1 MVEKSKCPFSNFSG
15 TDRRFYLGKLEEKM
29 FVTPIPV
36 TVLSR
41 EEGRRLLE
49 E

>member
-1 MVEKSKCPFSNFSG
+1 MVEKSKCPLSNFNG
-15 TDRRFYLGKLEEKM
+15 TDRRFYLGKLEKKM

>member
-1 MVEKSKCPFSNFSG
+1 MVEKSKCPYSNFNG
-15 TDRRFYLGKLEEKM
+15 TDRRFYLGKLEKKM